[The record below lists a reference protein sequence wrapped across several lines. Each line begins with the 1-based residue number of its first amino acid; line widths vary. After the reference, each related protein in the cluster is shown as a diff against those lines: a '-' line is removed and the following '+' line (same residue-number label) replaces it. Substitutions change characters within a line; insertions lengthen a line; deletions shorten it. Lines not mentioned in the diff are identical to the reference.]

1 MSDPE
6 TTNPAETTET
16 ASAAPTG
23 SEPAPESALTP
34 EQAQE
39 HAEAKRKLRE
49 LVIKVLRT
57 VFDPE
62 IPVNIYE
69 LGLVYS
75 IDVSADGFVHI
86 RMTLT
91 TPACPVAES
100 LPVEVQ
106 AKVRSIVG
114 VRDVQVEIVWEPQ
127 WTMNMMS
134 EAARLTLGF

>member
-1 MSDPE
+1 MDKSE
-6 TTNPAETTET
+6 EKTSAETSTE
-16 ASAAPTG
+16 AQAAD
-23 SEPAPESALTP
+23 ATP
-34 EQAQE
+34 EQSQE
-39 HAEAKRKLRE
+39 FAEQKRKLRE
-49 LVIKVLRT
+49 MVIKVLRT
-57 VFDPE
+57 VYDPE

-75 IDVSADGFVHI
+75 IDVSADGFVHV

-100 LPVEVQ
+100 LPIEVE
-106 AKVRSIVG
+106 AKVRSIAG

-127 WTMNMMS
+127 WTMAMMS